1 MTNNSNKQRFAP
13 LESQKVDSARRR
25 FLTHT
30 GLAMTAASLAV
41 RVPPVI
47 AQSPARPAS
56 SSRLAPN
63 PLGFTGQR
71 LDPVT
76 RLYHL
81 GNGHRIYNPSIM
93 RFHAADSMSP
103 FGKGGVNSYAYTM
116 GDPINLK
123 DPSGHFAILSLII
136 GAIVGAIAGA
146 AVSAVAE
153 GISSAVQGR
162 TFDWKQVAIGA
173 GIGFISGGF
182 GAVAQGGKTLA
193 QVGLAVADS
202 VVSGAAD
209 FGLNVATGASIE
221 DAGKSAGV
229 GALIGLATFGLGKGI
244 GRGVSKSRGSS
255 TSYALS
261 QLPQEVQ
268 MASLDTPRF
277 SALTN
282 HKQRLFD
289 NELLQYRQTSQTH
302 AHINRI
308 GGAADLTHQLSQPG
322 RHKFVLGRN
331 DRLNIGTINGVNPK
345 SLSHPVLARGIGEDV
360 ISAGY
365 IGRDRLGNIY
375 VTNHSGHYR
384 PSYESLSP
392 MKETLGRMGVRV
404 RKVRAGERRPWFLFL
419 HATKIL

>member
-1 MTNNSNKQRFAP
+1 MP
-13 LESQKVDSARRR
+13 L
-25 FLTHT
+25 H
-30 GLAMTAASLAV
+30 
-41 RVPPVI
+41 
-47 AQSPARPAS
+47 
-56 SSRLAPN
+56 
-63 PLGFTGQR
+63 
-71 LDPVT
+71 
-76 RLYHL
+76 
-81 GNGHRIYNPSIM
+81 
-93 RFHAADSMSP
+93 
-103 FGKGGVNSYAYTM
+103 
-116 GDPINLK
+116 PINLR

-136 GAIVGAIAGA
+136 GAIVGAIVGA
-146 AVSAVAE
+146 AVSAVSE

-173 GIGFISGGF
+173 GIGFVSGGF
-182 GAVAQGGKTLA
+182 GAVAQGGKAVA
-193 QVGLAVADS
+193 QVGLAVVDT

-209 FGLNVATGASIE
+209 FGLNVATGTSIE

-244 GRGVSKSRGSS
+244 GRAVSKSRGSS

-261 QLPQEVQ
+261 HLPQEVQ
-268 MASLDTPRF
+268 MASMDTPRF

-282 HKQRLFD
+282 HKQRLYD
-289 NELLQYRQTSQTH
+289 NELLQYRQTSQAR

-331 DRLNIGTINGVNPK
+331 DKLNIGTINGVNPK

-365 IGRDRLGNIY
+365 IGRDRLGNTY

-392 MKETLGRMGVRV
+392 IKETLGRMGVRV
-404 RKVRAGERRPWFLFL
+404 RKVKAGKPWFLFL
-419 HATKIL
+419 NATRVF